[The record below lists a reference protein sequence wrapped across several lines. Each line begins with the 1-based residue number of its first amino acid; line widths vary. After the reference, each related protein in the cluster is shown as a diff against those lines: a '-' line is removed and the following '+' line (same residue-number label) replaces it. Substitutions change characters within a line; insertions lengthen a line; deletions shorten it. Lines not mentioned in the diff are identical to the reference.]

1 MISRPPF
8 LWLCFLLGWLLVPG
22 NAGINGI
29 CGLGKVVQAFSYGNV
44 FGVLLMVVWVYGC
57 FAFLFGY
64 GRGRLCGAWDEI
76 YSFFL
81 KFYTFFLLDQKEP
94 KNQERTIYNPFVRQL
109 CSTVVLV

>member
-1 MISRPPF
+1 MVSRPP
-8 LWLCFLLGWLLVPG
+8 LSAPGYKPVMVLLLK
-22 NAGINGI
+22 NAGTNGI
-29 CGLGKVVQAFSYGNV
+29 CGLGIGVPAFFCRNV
-44 FGVLLMVVWVYGC
+44 FGVLLMEVLVCGC

-94 KNQERTIYNPFVRQL
+94 KNQERTMYSLFVRQL
-109 CSTVVLV
+109 